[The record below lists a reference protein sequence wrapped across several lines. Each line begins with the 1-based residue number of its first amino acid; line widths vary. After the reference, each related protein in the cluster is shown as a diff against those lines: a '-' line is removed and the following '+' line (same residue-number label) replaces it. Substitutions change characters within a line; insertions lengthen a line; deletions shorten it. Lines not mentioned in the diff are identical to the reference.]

1 MCIRDRNKTML
12 KIKKNALPCPV
23 NLLMI
28 LLEVER
34 KERKKTSIEQLQKY
48 KSINMKILFF

>member
-1 MCIRDRNKTML
+1 ML
-12 KIKKNALPCPV
+12 KIKKNALPYPV

-34 KERKKTSIEQLQKY
+34 RERKKTSIEQLEKY
-48 KSINMKILFF
+48 RSINMKILFF